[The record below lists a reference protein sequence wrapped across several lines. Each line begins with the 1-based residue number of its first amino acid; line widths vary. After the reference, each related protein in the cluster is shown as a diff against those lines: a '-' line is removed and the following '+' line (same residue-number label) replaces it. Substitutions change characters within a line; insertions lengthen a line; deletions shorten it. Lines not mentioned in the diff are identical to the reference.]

1 MGRYG
6 ECGEYGVVGEKAYV
20 RWGVV
25 YIPIPPLKSKK
36 VQSTPPRMTK
46 TATQSIIKPST
57 TKKQPPPQKAHIKT
71 PIKAFVIFL
80 LIVLA
85 LFVFLIV
92 KKLLNAFIVI
102 VYY

>member
-25 YIPIPPLKSKK
+25 YIPIPPLKSQK
-36 VQSTPPRMTK
+36 VSPTPPRIQK
-46 TATQSIIKPST
+46 TTHQASTIKH
-57 TKKQPPPQKAHIKT
+57 KKQPPPQKT
-71 PIKAFVIFL
+71 PIKNNYNFISITCCF
-80 LIVLA
+80 IV
-85 LFVFLIV
+85 FFNS

>member
-25 YIPIPPLKSKK
+25 YIPIPPLKSQKGSIHAPPYDK
-36 VQSTPPRMTK
+36 NNHST
-46 TATQSIIKPST
+46 IIKPST
-57 TKKQPPPQKAHIKT
+57 TKKQPPPQKTHIKT